1 MNEYDEAEFTEN
13 EIKDLNTLLQSMNDA
28 HRRELGQFHRFML
41 SFENSGYAK
50 EREKQVLVLLRKIY
64 AIIIDHGARDDAVV
78 NLDFEGTFDE
88 SNWPIQYSYDEEDD
102 LAYQFM
108 EQLRAYRDKY
118 IAALGFVRGKDRDD
132 AYDNTRGGTHPGK
145 GLCGL
150 GYLIHSLP
158 EQVNLVS
165 LNISNNC
172 ITCGDIIA
180 ASEAFKKGLPNLIEL
195 NMSHNRIGSAGAD
208 AVFATLL
215 GDPHCKIQKL
225 DLSHNIHISSRVSG
239 YAYREGEIIDPGQ
252 TLIDVLKKKNR
263 SLVELNLLK
272 TGIKA
277 SIALVEIFLA
287 HNLLPNSKFFNVLDY
302 VEGHNHYLK
311 VLKVGEPLAYG
322 EDTRRKIKCALL
334 SAINMNRDGPQ
345 SALATK
351 LYWYFEERMNE
362 EIFFGKDLDTKY
374 AMQCL
379 EFVGIHGDLFTLM
392 KLVRNFQAQGSLFG

>member
-1 MNEYDEAEFTEN
+1 MVPP
-13 EIKDLNTLLQSMNDA
+13 LNQ
-28 HRRELGQFHRFML
+28 
-41 SFENSGYAK
+41 
-50 EREKQVLVLLRKIY
+50 
-64 AIIIDHGARDDAVV
+64 
-78 NLDFEGTFDE
+78 
-88 SNWPIQYSYDEEDD
+88 
-102 LAYQFM
+102 
-108 EQLRAYRDKY
+108 
-118 IAALGFVRGKDRDD
+118 
-132 AYDNTRGGTHPGK
+132 
-145 GLCGL
+145 
-150 GYLIHSLP
+150 
-158 EQVNLVS
+158 
-165 LNISNNC
+165 
-172 ITCGDIIA
+172 
-180 ASEAFKKGLPNLIEL
+180 
-195 NMSHNRIGSAGAD
+195 
-208 AVFATLL
+208 
-215 GDPHCKIQKL
+215 
-225 DLSHNIHISSRVSG
+225 
-239 YAYREGEIIDPGQ
+239 
-252 TLIDVLKKKNR
+252 NR

-277 SIALVEIFLA
+277 SIALVDIFLA

-351 LYWYFEERMNE
+351 LYWYFEERMNK